1 MNELKLV
8 KHALKKILRLSRQ
21 LILES
26 EYYQFLDLSH
36 VAAGTNEEDKEGEQ
50 DARNSKSGR
59 PTKNT
64 PFLHDKHMERD
75 FLIFKETT
83 FSRRK
88 INHNQYDGEED
99 EDPPGNKGESSAA
112 VNQTEKEVQGR
123 IQVIC

>member
-50 DARNSKSGR
+50 DTRNSKLGKS
-59 PTKNT
+59 TKNT

-112 VNQTEKEVQGR
+112 AN
-123 IQVIC
+123 